1 MREIYL
7 LTIEYIDT
15 HIYTQIIDAPN
26 LEAALAYAKE
36 EASDDFSTDRAWSQD
51 EAEGWKLIGG
61 DLSEWRAHLRR
72 ADIHRL
78 NNDGDIDYD

>member
-1 MREIYL
+1 MRKIYL
-7 LTIEYIDT
+7 LTIEYLGD
-15 HIYTQIIDAPN
+15 HINTQIIDAPN
-26 LEAALAYAKE
+26 LEAALGYAKK

-51 EAEGWKLIGG
+51 EAEGWELIGD
-61 DLSEWRAHLRR
+61 DLSEWRAHLRG